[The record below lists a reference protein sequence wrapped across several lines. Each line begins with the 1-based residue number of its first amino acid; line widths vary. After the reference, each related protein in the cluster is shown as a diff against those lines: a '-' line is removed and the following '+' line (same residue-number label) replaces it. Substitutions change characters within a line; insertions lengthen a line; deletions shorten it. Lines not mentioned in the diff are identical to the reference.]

1 MKVLEIFAATTPSKR
16 IYNGY
21 VMIDNILTL
30 CDVKF
35 HSIDTYSGNITY
47 LVTIKGDKEVSKLMT
62 NIHVFESVDKFKEGL
77 EYGENFNL
85 ITFVKKVINFLDI
98 PATVCV
104 DKDNC
109 DIYLVSYKFEDGEVK
124 RVEMSSPI
132 IYSDEEKNSKEFEGL
147 YKTREEVFA
156 WNDIKVSENGKE
168 YVKEGI
174 LKALSLTDEQKA
186 LVDEFFAMKDKLNNN
201 GIQIIYNN
209 EYDALSFVNTNKY
222 KLASAYIQEEVKLQ
236 DNESIEE
243 YEEVSDLLD
252 ESVRKICC
260 TPVLHDIYKGC
271 DDHFFVRKK

>member
-1 MKVLEIFAATTPSKR
+1 MKALEIFAATTPSKR

-21 VMIDNILTL
+21 VMVDNILTL

-35 HSIDTYSGNITY
+35 HSIDTHSGDITY

-98 PATVCV
+98 PATLCV
-104 DKDNC
+104 DNDNC

-132 IYSDEEKNSKEFEGL
+132 IYADKEKNSKKFEGL

-174 LKALSLTDEQKA
+174 LKALSLTDDQKA
-186 LVDEFFAMKDKLNNN
+186 LVDEFLAMKEKLKEN
-201 GIQIIYNN
+201 GITTF
-209 EYDALSFVNTNKY
+209 YDPDFESLSFVNTNKY
-222 KLASAYIQEEVKLQ
+222 DLASAYNEEELALHVKE
-236 DNESIEE
+236 D

-260 TPVLHDIYKGC
+260 TPVLHDIYRVC